1 MRYRVANCWAA
12 FSLALTVVA
21 GASSLSAQEAS
32 PDYPPLERVTEGYT
46 KVVSTADGRPSFYT
60 IWKRDRDNQLLAEI
74 PKDFARQKHF
84 IALTVSS
91 GDVFAGLQAGDMYVY
106 WRQYG
111 NRMALIAPNL
121 EIRSTGDNESR
132 SSVRRLF
139 TDTVL
144 LDVPIVAMVPRG
156 GPVVDLDDILVR
168 NATVFFGNEGRTTRP
183 QLAEL
188 KKVKAFPDNIE
199 IAIEVPAAD
208 GHLTTL
214 SYSISLIPESTGY
227 QPRRADERIGY
238 FVTAYRDLGKY
249 DDEDVAVRF
258 INRWHLEK
266 RDPSLRVSPP
276 KNPIVFYLEHTTPV
290 RYRRWVREGVEYWNE
305 AFERVGIS
313 NAIEVYYQ
321 DAESG
326 AYMDLDPEDVR
337 YNFIR
342 WLNNDI
348 GTAIGPSRVNPMT
361 GQILDADIVLT
372 DGWIR
377 HFETQFTDVM
387 PKIAMEGMNAETLAW
402 LAEHPTWDPRVRLA
416 HPADRDRV
424 QREIAVSRLTPFA
437 GDAMA
442 NVDTTL
448 LGDDQYDGLIGRVSQ
463 VNGMCMAAEGRSY
476 DMAVLRMMLSVM
488 MNAEGEETPDEPM
501 LDGIPESFI
510 GPLLADLVAHEVG
523 HTLGLRHNFKASSIY
538 TLDQINGEVKGKP
551 FAGSVMD
558 YIPINYRLESGELQ
572 GDFGMVGLGP
582 YDYWAIE
589 YGYTFD
595 NDLSKILSRV
605 AEPELVYATDEDT
618 SGPDPLAR
626 RYDFSADPLDFA
638 QEQVRIAV
646 HNRATILD
654 KFVQDGQSW
663 SRARTGYE
671 LTLRMQASAS
681 SMMAGWVGGTF
692 VNRDKKGDPNGREPL
707 VVIPVEQQR
716 AALKF
721 IVETS
726 FRDDSYGLTP
736 ELLRHMTTDK
746 WLDEGRSAAQSSP
759 AWPIHDRILGL
770 QASTLTQLMNPSTLQ
785 GVYDNE
791 FRVPLDQDALTL
803 PEMMQTIRAEIWSE
817 LGGVGDQQ
825 FTSRQPAISSLRRNL
840 QREHLE
846 RLIDL
851 MLQGGGSGAA
861 SKPIATLALSQL
873 QSLKGEIE
881 ALLANAG
888 DRLDPYTKAHLQDS
902 ALRINKAI
910 DASFVYN
917 AASSNPAGPIVV
929 IAQPAGASIPAP
941 VARDLDLSPA
951 NTNVLVAPAAEAGSV
966 TVPAT
971 ELAPSDGN

>member
-1 MRYRVANCWAA
+1 MRYRIANCWAT
-12 FSLALTVVA
+12 FSFALTVVA
-21 GASSLSAQEAS
+21 GLASLPAQEVN
-32 PDYPPLERVTEGYT
+32 PEYPPLERVTEGYN
-46 KVVSTADGRPSFYT
+46 KIVSTADGRPSFYT
-60 IWKRDRDNQLLAEI
+60 LWKRDRDNQLLAEI

-91 GDVFAGLQAGDMYVY
+91 GDEFAGLQSGDMYVY

-121 EIRSTGDNESR
+121 DIRSTGDNESR

-144 LDVPIVAMVPRG
+144 LDVPIVTMVPRG
-156 GPVVDLDDILVR
+156 GPVIDLDEILVR
-168 NATVFFGNEGRTTRP
+168 NATVFFGDTARTGRP
-183 QLAEL
+183 QLAEVT
-188 KKVKAFPDNIE
+188 KVKAFPENIE
-199 IAIEVPAAD
+199 IAIELPAAD
-208 GHLTTL
+208 GHLQTL
-214 SYSISLIPESTGY
+214 SYSISLIPENTGY
-227 QPRRADERIGY
+227 QPRRADERVGY
-238 FVTAYRDLGKY
+238 FVTSYRDLGQY
-249 DDEDVAVRF
+249 DADDVAVRF

-276 KNPIVFYLEHTTPV
+276 KKPIVFYLEHTTPV
-290 RYRRWVREGVEYWNE
+290 RYRRWVREGVEFWNT

-387 PKIAMEGMNAETLAW
+387 PKIAMEGMNSETLAW
-402 LAEHPTWDPRVRLA
+402 LADHPSWDPRVRLA
-416 HPADRDRV
+416 HPADRARV
-424 QREIAVSRLTPFA
+424 EQEIALSRLAPYA
-437 GDAMA
+437 GDEMA
-442 NVDTTL
+442 NVRTRL
-448 LGDDQYDGLIGRVSQ
+448 MGDDAYDGLIDRVSQ

-476 DMAVLRMMLSVM
+476 DMAVLRMMMTVLM
-488 MNAEGEETPDEPM
+488 MEGEAAPDEPM

-558 YIPINYRLESGELQ
+558 YLPINYRLESGTLQ
-572 GDFGMVGLGP
+572 GDFGMTGLGP
-582 YDYWAIE
+582 YDFWAIE

-595 NDLSKILSRV
+595 GDLSKVLARV

-618 SGPDPLAR
+618 GGPDPLAR
-626 RYDFSADPLDFA
+626 RYDFSRNPIDFA
-638 QEQVRIAV
+638 KEQVRLAL
-646 HNRATILD
+646 HNRAKIMES
-654 KFVQDGQSW
+654 FVQDGQSW

-671 LTLRMQASAS
+671 LTLRMQTSAT
-681 SMMAGWVGGTF
+681 SMMAGWIGGTH
-692 VNRDKKGDPNGREPL
+692 VNRDKKGDPNGRAPL
-707 VVIPVEQQR
+707 EVVPVDQQR
-716 AALKF
+716 AALAF
-721 IVETS
+721 ILETT
-726 FRDDSYGLTP
+726 FRDGSYGLTP
-736 ELLRHMTTDK
+736 ELLRHMTMDR
-746 WLDEGRSAAQSSP
+746 WLDEGRAAMQSSP
-759 AWPIHDRILGL
+759 AWPIHDRIMGI

-791 FRVPLDQDALTL
+791 FRVAPDQDALTL
-803 PEMMQTIRAEIWSE
+803 PELMQTIRAEIWTE

-825 FTSRQPAISSLRRNL
+825 FTARAPAISSLRRNL

-846 RLIDL
+846 RLVDL
-851 MLQGGGSGAA
+851 MLEGGSGNAA
-861 SKPIATLALSQL
+861 TKPIATLALSQL
-873 QSLKGEIE
+873 QSLKSEIDT
-881 ALLANAG
+881 LLANAG
-888 DRLDPYTKAHLQDS
+888 ERLDPYSRAHLQDAS
-902 ALRINKAI
+902 LRISKAV
-910 DASFVYN
+910 DAGFIYN
-917 AASSNPAGPIVV
+917 ASTASVGGNVIV
-929 IAQPAGASIPAP
+929 IAQPAPGQPAGYDMNNLIPAGSTVT
-941 VARDLDLSPA
+941 VAPTTEA
-951 NTNVLVAPAAEAGSV
+951 GVTVVPAAEPSAAG
-966 TVPAT
+966 T
-971 ELAPSDGN
+971 DGGN